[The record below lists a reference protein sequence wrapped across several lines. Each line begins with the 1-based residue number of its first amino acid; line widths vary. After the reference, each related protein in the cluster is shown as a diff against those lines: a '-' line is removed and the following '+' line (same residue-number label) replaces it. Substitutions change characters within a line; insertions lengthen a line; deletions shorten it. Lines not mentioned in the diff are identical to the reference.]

1 MAASNAIS
9 TQGTTITLGGAA
21 VAEITGFSGFGS
33 EADMIEVTSI
43 DSDDDRDEWVKVL
56 LRSGETTMD
65 MNYTADTYAQIEALV
80 KSFTKTP
87 LVLTTR
93 APDSK
98 IYTVSCDV
106 TSNKMTGS
114 AGDKISA
121 SVAVKLS
128 GDIVVT
134 DVP

>member
-9 TQGTTITLGGAA
+9 TQGTVITLGGAA

-33 EADMIEVTSI
+33 EADVIEVTNI

-56 LRSGETTMD
+56 LRSGETTLD

-80 KSFTKTP
+80 KDFDKTE

-98 IYTVSCDV
+98 IYTVACDV
-106 TSNKMTGS
+106 ISNKMTGS